1 MPNMSAAG
9 NVEVARRSFAG
20 WNEGGVQGSRD
31 VGWTDD
37 AEYHDPP
44 NLPGAAVHRGA
55 DAVAARLAELTD
67 LLSNQELEVL
77 DAIAVGEDEVLM
89 IAQFHGEGGASGI
102 PLEQQMSLLMQ
113 ITDGKVSRW
122 RAFLSHEEGRAAAGL
137 SG

>member
-1 MPNMSAAG
+1 MSAAD
-9 NVEVARRSFAG
+9 NVEVALRSFAG

-44 NLPGAAVHRGA
+44 GLPGAAVHRGA
-55 DAVAARLAELTD
+55 DAVAARLEEWTD
-67 LLSNQELEVL
+67 LLPSQLEVL

-89 IAQFHGEGGASGI
+89 ITQVHAEGGSSGT
-102 PLEQQMSLLMQ
+102 PVEQQVSVLMQ

-122 RAFLSHEEGRAAAGL
+122 RLFMSAEEGRAAAGL

>member
-1 MPNMSAAG
+1 MPNMSAAE

-37 AEYHDPP
+37 AEFHDPP
-44 NLPGAAVHRGA
+44 SLPGAAVHRGA
-55 DAVAARLAELTD
+55 DAVAARLEELTG
-67 LLSNQELEVL
+67 LLPGQLELL

-89 IAQFHGEGGASGI
+89 ITQVHAEGGSSGA
-102 PLEQQMSLLMQ
+102 PVEQQASVLMQ

-122 RAFLSHEEGRAAAGL
+122 RWFMSAEEGRAAAGL

>member
-1 MPNMSAAG
+1 VSAAE

-37 AEYHDPP
+37 TEFHDPP
-44 NLPGAAVHRGA
+44 GLPDAAVHRGA
-55 DAVAARLAELTD
+55 DAVAVRLQELTD
-67 LLSNQELEVL
+67 LLPGQLEVL
-77 DAIAVGEDEVLM
+77 EAIAVGEDEVLM
-89 IAQFHGEGGASGI
+89 ITQVHGEGGSSGI
-102 PLEQQMSLLMQ
+102 PVEQQISVLMR

-122 RAFLSHEEGRAAAGL
+122 RVFLSAEEGRAAAGL